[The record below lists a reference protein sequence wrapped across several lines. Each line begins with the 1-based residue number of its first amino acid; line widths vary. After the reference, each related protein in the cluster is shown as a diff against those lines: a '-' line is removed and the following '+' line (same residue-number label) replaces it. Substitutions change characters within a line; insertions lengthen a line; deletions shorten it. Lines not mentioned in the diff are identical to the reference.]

1 VFETFW
7 QFAAERQEIFF
18 RRLSRTWPPDPPKHS
33 FPSAEAAA
41 SGNKELYELFVRPY
55 VEDREAA
62 FVGCWAGTEP
72 GHGSDH
78 VLVGTPEYHNPKVT
92 GELVARAEGD
102 SFVIRGQKSA
112 WVSKARSRRMQRF
125 TSRSNLRARWGWP
138 EECASALTATVQDDE
153 RQKCTLGQDEG
164 RADHVNDQLEH
175 RVDVRTERRN
185 VRWEPPKD
193 H

>member
-1 VFETFW
+1 MENYRELCLSVPKDHEALRAAAHK
-7 QFAAERQEIFF
+7 FAREVMRPASIELDRMADPRDTIAPGSPLRTVLKKAYQLGYHVASLPAE
-18 RRLSRTWPPDPPKHS
+18 LGGLGLDPLANHILVEELAWGGVDLALAIGVAS

-102 SFVIRGQKSA
+102 S
-112 WVSKARSRRMQRF
+112 
-125 TSRSNLRARWGWP
+125 
-138 EECASALTATVQDDE
+138 
-153 RQKCTLGQDEG
+153 
-164 RADHVNDQLEH
+164 
-175 RVDVRTERRN
+175 
-185 VRWEPPKD
+185 
-193 H
+193 